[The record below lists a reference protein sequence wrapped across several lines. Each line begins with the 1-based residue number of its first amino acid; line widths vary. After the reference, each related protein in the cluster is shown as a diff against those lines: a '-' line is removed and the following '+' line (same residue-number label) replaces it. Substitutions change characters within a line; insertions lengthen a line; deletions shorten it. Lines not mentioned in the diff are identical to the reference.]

1 MPYRRCIT
9 IPLLLGSVILFGLS
23 EETLT
28 VGLDP
33 TRTVESLLSARDEMR
48 IIAFIIEAATVC
60 GNLAHLRRPCDTWI
74 APAVGQC
81 RALSI
86 RC

>member
-1 MPYRRCIT
+1 MPYQRCIT
-9 IPLLLGSVILFGLS
+9 IALLLGSVILFGLA

-33 TRTVESLLSARDEMR
+33 IRTVESLPSAPGEMR

-60 GNLAHLRRPCDTWI
+60 GNLAHLGRPTATRI
-74 APAVGQC
+74 APRG
-81 RALSI
+81 RPL
-86 RC
+86 